1 MLTLFLAVVSC
12 DTFLHSLLFPGN
24 RSQLGRMLTYCTSL
38 PPTPL
43 TLAVMMMV
51 SMITNTIIL
60 LSLIDVSNAI
70 DVDDP
75 TNTFLLDSYCYPYA
89 SLWKWIVTDLL
100 LLIYV
105 QSNWCWRSDQYHP
118 TKDPYVNQSQL
129 RLVLT
134 SLRKWPL
141 TQRKLHRK
149 LLQHTLTQILFSIDS
164 IWGDTFENTQWRN
177 QANAS
182 NVTMHLSQ

>member
-1 MLTLFLAVVSC
+1 MIYQKVLVLRRNISVLNWMMLGYVIVDLDELTLFLAVVSC
-12 DTFLHSLLFPGN
+12 DTFLHSHLFPGN

-38 PPTPL
+38 PPPTPWL
-43 TLAVMMMV
+43 WQWWWLCGWSPTP
-51 SMITNTIIL
+51 
-60 LSLIDVSNAI
+60 SLVDVS
-70 DVDDP
+70 
-75 TNTFLLDSYCYPYA
+75 
-89 SLWKWIVTDLL
+89 KG
-100 LLIYV
+100 
-105 QSNWCWRSDQYHP
+105 NWCWWSDQYHP

-149 LLQHTLTQILFSIDS
+149 LLQHTLTQILLRRH
-164 IWGDTFENTQWRN
+164 IWRHTVEKSQT
-177 QANAS
+177 NAS